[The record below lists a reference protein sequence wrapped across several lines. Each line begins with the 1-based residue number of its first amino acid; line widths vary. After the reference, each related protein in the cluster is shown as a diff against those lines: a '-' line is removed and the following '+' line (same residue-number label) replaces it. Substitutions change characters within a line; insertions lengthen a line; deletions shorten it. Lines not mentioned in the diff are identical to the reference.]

1 MTSAYVMFDF
11 SDDRLLDH
19 DRIVTLMRALADA
32 GWRFLKKAIVCDDV
46 PGDLFVPNEPEFI
59 ERAWQN
65 ALRAAP
71 RYGGGNWMEFQNID
85 DLKFSFGYD
94 AKQPRRLMLTVDTAQ
109 IRRRDQTPHV
119 RVLGSLIELIYRQ
132 LTPMYGFGLFS
143 YDHHAPCAP
152 DGILRAVWDFNLF
165 GSAMADQLGREK
177 LRYLPAWRSVEFE
190 DGGLLL
196 ELAANPIADAAPYA
210 QYYRHAAEV
219 LGVPYHQGAA
229 L

>member
-1 MTSAYVMFDF
+1 MTSAYVMFDVA
-11 SDDRLLDH
+11 DERLLDH
-19 DRIVTLMRALADA
+19 DRIVTLMWALADA

-109 IRRRDQTPHV
+109 IRRRDQTPNV

-132 LTPMYGFGLFS
+132 LAPIYGYGLFS
-143 YDHHAPCAP
+143 YDHHAPAAS

-196 ELAANPIADAAPYA
+196 ELAANPIADAAPYT